1 MHRAFRCLLLASL
14 CAVALA
20 TASYAA
26 EAELDPPAVDQA
38 AEATTVIHLNVT
50 AGVSGAPN
58 GFTIEWMLASV
69 FDQIGGWPE
78 DPNDPRIQSAIYV
91 GAPSLNITEG
101 TTSFLL
107 GPGEDAK
114 VEIGDIFDETGV
126 TATNSSEMAVGTE
139 YVVRVRAN
147 GDGGLTG
154 GGSGVVYG
162 ESSHLIAPSTY
173 SSTHRCRTKQNDGL
187 EECVHSQGY
196 WKTHPSAWPVSNLR
210 LGNVI
215 YSKNQ
220 LLSIWNTPAAGNG
233 LISLAHQLMAAK
245 LNMISGAQAPA
256 VVANAVA
263 AADALISTKIIPP
276 VGTAFI
282 HPSLTS
288 GLADTLEEFNTE
300 EDGDVPCHVI
310 TAVQPSTWGQLKALY
325 R

>member
-1 MHRAFRCLLLASL
+1 MHRTLRSFLHASVAVFVLAG
-14 CAVALA
+14 AA
-20 TASYAA
+20 YAA

-38 AEATTVIHLNVT
+38 AEATTIIHLNVT

-58 GFTIEWMLASV
+58 GFTIEWMLASL

-78 DPNDPRIQSAIYV
+78 DPNDTRIQRAIYL
-91 GAPSLNITEG
+91 GAPSLNVTEG

-107 GPGEDAK
+107 GPSETAK

-126 TATNSSEMAVGTE
+126 LASNLSELAVGAQ

-154 GGSGVVYG
+154 GGSGVMVG
-162 ESSHLIAPSTY
+162 DPMHLISPSTY
-173 SSTHRCRTKQNDGL
+173 SSTFRFNTKTNDGL

-196 WKTHPSAWPVSNLR
+196 WKTHPSAWPVSNIR

-220 LLSIWNTPAAGNG
+220 ALVIWNTPAAGNG

-245 LNMISGAQAPA
+245 LNIISGAQAPPA
-256 VVANAVA
+256 VLAAVT
-263 AADALISTKIIPP
+263 AADALIGNLIVPP
-276 VGTAFI
+276 IGTGFLD
-282 HPSLTS
+282 PSLTS
-288 GLADTLEEFNTE
+288 ALSDILEAFNTE
-300 EDGDVPCHVI
+300 ESVDVPCNVV
-310 TAVQPSTWGQLKALY
+310 TTLQRTTWSQVKAHY